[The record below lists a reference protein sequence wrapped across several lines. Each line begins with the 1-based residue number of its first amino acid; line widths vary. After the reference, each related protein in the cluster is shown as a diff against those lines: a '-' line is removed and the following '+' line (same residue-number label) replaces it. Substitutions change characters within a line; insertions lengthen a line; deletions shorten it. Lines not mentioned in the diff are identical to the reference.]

1 MGGITRVGARQCP
14 GRALSVPDQNRLAL
28 IVSERRYATRYL
40 TNPRRG
46 HTRVESSHMTRISV
60 VTSSGPR
67 FS

>member
-1 MGGITRVGARQCP
+1 MGGITRVGGPAVPRQVV
-14 GRALSVPDQNRLAL
+14 SVPHQNRLAL